1 MDNLNILLKYLVNS
15 DDVTRIAHAAGVE
28 EDVVEKTCVLVFD
41 TLIPTD
47 FTRQEGSHLEKK
59 DLNAITSNFN
69 KLLEGNSLK
78 KIISDVALDKAVE
91 QAKVAVVVKEILV
104 NIRGRLQYM
113 TAAKKKP
120 APAPKPEPVKEE
132 PKAEPVKEEPVRV
145 QTKVLEEAKEEVAE
159 IKRPVRRSKA
169 EESDD
174 VMEETW
180 EKPEEPVKI
189 KRPVRKPRR
198 FGREYESGHES
209 DGYESDGHESD
220 GHESSGYESDEEE
233 LSKGEKIALYVVGAL
248 LIAVII
254 VIVVILL
261 KIKG

>member
-91 QAKVAVVVKEILV
+91 QAKVALVIKELLV

-120 APAPKPEPVKEE
+120 VPAPKP
-132 PKAEPVKEEPVRV
+132 EPVKEEPVRV
-145 QTKVLEEAKEEVAE
+145 QTKVLEEVEEEVAE

-180 EKPEEPVKI
+180 EKPEEPAKI

-209 DGYESDGHESD
+209 DE
-220 GHESSGYESDEEE
+220 HESSGYESDEEE

-248 LIAVII
+248 LIAVIV

>member
-91 QAKVAVVVKEILV
+91 QAKVALVIKELLV

-120 APAPKPEPVKEE
+120 APAPT

-145 QTKVLEEAKEEVAE
+145 QTKALEEAKEEVAE
-159 IKRPVRRSKA
+159 IKRPVRRSEV
-169 EESDD
+169 EELEDTT
-174 VMEETW
+174 EETW

-189 KRPVRKPRR
+189 KRPVRNKPRR
-198 FGREYESGHES
+198 FEPKHESG
-209 DGYESDGHESD
+209 YESD

-248 LIAVII
+248 LIAVIV

>member
-15 DDVTRIAHAAGVE
+15 DDVTRIANAAGVE

-41 TLIPTD
+41 ALIPTD

-91 QAKVAVVVKEILV
+91 QAKVALVVKELLV

-132 PKAEPVKEEPVRV
+132 PVRV
-145 QTKVLEEAKEEVAE
+145 QAKVLEETKEEVAE
-159 IKRPVRRSKA
+159 IKRPVRRSEV
-169 EESDD
+169 EELEDTT
-174 VMEETW
+174 EETW

-198 FGREYESGHES
+198 FEPKHEF
-209 DGYESDGHESD
+209 GYESD
-220 GHESSGYESDEEE
+220 GHESSGYESDDEE

-248 LIAVII
+248 LIAVIV

>member
-15 DDVTRIAHAAGVE
+15 DDVTRIANAAGVE

-41 TLIPTD
+41 ALIPTD

-59 DLNAITSNFN
+59 ALNAITSNFN

-91 QAKVAVVVKEILV
+91 QAKVALVIKELLV

-120 APAPKPEPVKEE
+120 APAPK
-132 PKAEPVKEEPVRV
+132 AEPVKEEPVRV
-145 QTKVLEEAKEEVAE
+145 QTKALEETKEEVAE
-159 IKRPVRRSKA
+159 IKRPVRRSEA
-169 EESDD
+169 EELEDTT
-174 VMEETW
+174 EETW

-189 KRPVRKPRR
+189 KRPVRNKPRR
-198 FGREYESGHES
+198 FEPKHESG
-209 DGYESDGHESD
+209 YEFDGHA
-220 GHESSGYESDEEE
+220 SSGYESDEEE

>member
-15 DDVTRIAHAAGVE
+15 DDVTRIANAAGVE

-41 TLIPTD
+41 ALIPTD

-91 QAKVAVVVKEILV
+91 QAKVALVVKELLV

-132 PKAEPVKEEPVRV
+132 PVRV
-145 QTKVLEEAKEEVAE
+145 QAKVLEETKEEAAE
-159 IKRPVRRSKA
+159 IKRPVRRS
-169 EESDD
+169 ED
-174 VMEETW
+174 VE
-180 EKPEEPVKI
+180 V
-189 KRPVRKPRR
+189 KRPVRNKPRR
-198 FGREYESGHES
+198 VKNGLESGLES
-209 DGYESDGHESD
+209 NGLESEGSNL
-220 GHESSGYESDEEE
+220 GLESDEEE

>member
-15 DDVTRIAHAAGVE
+15 DDVTRIANAAGVE

-91 QAKVAVVVKEILV
+91 QAKVALVVKELLV

-132 PKAEPVKEEPVRV
+132 PVRV
-145 QTKVLEEAKEEVAE
+145 QAKVLEETKEEVAE
-159 IKRPVRRSKA
+159 IKRPVRN
-169 EESDD
+169 
-174 VMEETW
+174 
-180 EKPEEPVKI
+180 
-189 KRPVRKPRR
+189 KPRR
-198 FGREYESGHES
+198 FEPKHES
-209 DGYESDGHESD
+209 ERESD

-248 LIAVII
+248 LIAVIV

>member
-113 TAAKKKP
+113 TATKKKP
-120 APAPKPEPVKEE
+120 APAPKPEPVRE
-132 PKAEPVKEEPVRV
+132 EEPVRV
-145 QTKVLEEAKEEVAE
+145 QTKALEEGQEVAE
-159 IKRPVRRSKA
+159 IKRPVRRS
-169 EESDD
+169 ED
-174 VMEETW
+174 VEA
-180 EKPEEPVKI
+180 
-189 KRPVRKPRR
+189 KRPVRNKPRR
-198 FGREYESGHES
+198 VKNGLESGLES
-209 DGYESDGHESD
+209 NGL
-220 GHESSGYESDEEE
+220 ESDEEE

-248 LIAVII
+248 LIAVIV

>member
-15 DDVTRIAHAAGVE
+15 DDVTRIANAAGVE

-41 TLIPTD
+41 ALIPTD

-91 QAKVAVVVKEILV
+91 QAKVALVVKELLV

-132 PKAEPVKEEPVRV
+132 PVRV
-145 QTKVLEEAKEEVAE
+145 QAKVLEETKEEVAE
-159 IKRPVRRSKA
+159 IKRPVRRSEA
-169 EESDD
+169 EELEDTT
-174 VMEETW
+174 EETW

-198 FGREYESGHES
+198 FEPKHESG
-209 DGYESDGHESD
+209 YESD

>member
-15 DDVTRIAHAAGVE
+15 DDVTRIANAAGVE

-41 TLIPTD
+41 ALIPTD

-91 QAKVAVVVKEILV
+91 QAKVALVIKELLV

-120 APAPKPEPVKEE
+120 APAPK
-132 PKAEPVKEEPVRV
+132 AEPVKEEPVRV
-145 QTKVLEEAKEEVAE
+145 QTKALEETKEEVAE
-159 IKRPVRRSKA
+159 IKRPVRRSEA
-169 EESDD
+169 EELEDTT
-174 VMEETW
+174 EETW

-189 KRPVRKPRR
+189 KRPVRNKPRR
-198 FGREYESGHES
+198 FGPKHESGIES
-209 DGYESDGHESD
+209 GHESD

>member
-120 APAPKPEPVKEE
+120 APASKPEPVRE
-132 PKAEPVKEEPVRV
+132 EEPVRV
-145 QTKVLEEAKEEVAE
+145 QTKALEEEQEVAE
-159 IKRPVRRSKA
+159 IKRPVRRS
-169 EESDD
+169 ED
-174 VMEETW
+174 VE
-180 EKPEEPVKI
+180 V
-189 KRPVRKPRR
+189 KRPVRNKSRMVKN
-198 FGREYESGHES
+198 GLESNGLES
-209 DGYESDGHESD
+209 EF
-220 GHESSGYESDEEE
+220 ESDEEE

-248 LIAVII
+248 LIAVIV

>member
-120 APAPKPEPVKEE
+120 APAPKPEPVRE
-132 PKAEPVKEEPVRV
+132 EEPVRA
-145 QTKVLEEAKEEVAE
+145 QTKALEEEQEVAE
-159 IKRPVRRSKA
+159 IKRPVRRS
-169 EESDD
+169 ED
-174 VMEETW
+174 VE
-180 EKPEEPVKI
+180 V
-189 KRPVRKPRR
+189 KRPVRNKPRR
-198 FGREYESGHES
+198 VKNGLESVGS
-209 DGYESDGHESD
+209 NLGL
-220 GHESSGYESDEEE
+220 ESDEEE

-248 LIAVII
+248 LIAVIV

>member
-120 APAPKPEPVKEE
+120 APAPKPEPVRE
-132 PKAEPVKEEPVRV
+132 EEPVRV
-145 QTKVLEEAKEEVAE
+145 QTKALEEEQEVAE
-159 IKRPVRRSKA
+159 IKRPVRRS
-169 EESDD
+169 ED
-174 VMEETW
+174 VE
-180 EKPEEPVKI
+180 V
-189 KRPVRKPRR
+189 KRPVRNKSRMVKN
-198 FGREYESGHES
+198 GLESNGLES
-209 DGYESDGHESD
+209 EF
-220 GHESSGYESDEEE
+220 ESDEEE
-233 LSKGEKIALYVVGAL
+233 LSKGEKIALYVVGTL
-248 LIAVII
+248 LIAVIV

>member
-1 MDNLNILLKYLVNS
+1 MDNLNILLKYFVNS
-15 DDVTRIAHAAGVE
+15 DDVTRIANAAGVE

-41 TLIPTD
+41 NLIPTD

-69 KLLEGNSLK
+69 KLLEGNNLK

-91 QAKVAVVVKEILV
+91 QAKVAVVVKELLV

-120 APAPKPEPVKEE
+120 APAPKPEPVK
-132 PKAEPVKEEPVRV
+132 AEPIKEKEPVRV
-145 QTKVLEEAKEEVAE
+145 QTKVVEEEAEVLETKVAAETVSE
-159 IKRPVRRSKA
+159 IKRPVRKQPRRVEDGLESGL
-169 EESDD
+169 ESDD
-174 VMEETW
+174 
-180 EKPEEPVKI
+180 
-189 KRPVRKPRR
+189 
-198 FGREYESGHES
+198 
-209 DGYESDGHESD
+209 
-220 GHESSGYESDEEE
+220 EE

-248 LIAVII
+248 LVAVIV

-261 KIKG
+261 KIKA

>member
-120 APAPKPEPVKEE
+120 APAPKPEPVRE
-132 PKAEPVKEEPVRV
+132 EEPVRV
-145 QTKVLEEAKEEVAE
+145 QTKALEEEQEVAE
-159 IKRPVRRSKA
+159 IKRPVRRS
-169 EESDD
+169 ED
-174 VMEETW
+174 VET
-180 EKPEEPVKI
+180 
-189 KRPVRKPRR
+189 KRPVRNKPRR
-198 FGREYESGHES
+198 VKNGLESNGLESGLES
-209 DGYESDGHESD
+209 DD
-220 GHESSGYESDEEE
+220 EE

-248 LIAVII
+248 LIAVIV

>member
-120 APAPKPEPVKEE
+120 APAPKPEPVRE
-132 PKAEPVKEEPVRV
+132 EEPVRV
-145 QTKVLEEAKEEVAE
+145 QTKALEEEQEVAE
-159 IKRPVRRSKA
+159 IKRPVRRS
-169 EESDD
+169 ED
-174 VMEETW
+174 VE
-180 EKPEEPVKI
+180 V
-189 KRPVRKPRR
+189 KRPVRNKSRR
-198 FGREYESGHES
+198 VKNGLESNGLES
-209 DGYESDGHESD
+209 EF
-220 GHESSGYESDEEE
+220 ESDEEE

-248 LIAVII
+248 LIAVIV

>member
-15 DDVTRIAHAAGVE
+15 DDVTRIANAAGVE

-41 TLIPTD
+41 ALIPTD

-91 QAKVAVVVKEILV
+91 QAKVALVIKELLV

-120 APAPKPEPVKEE
+120 ASAPA
-132 PKAEPVKEEPVRV
+132 PKAEPVKEELVRV
-145 QTKVLEEAKEEVAE
+145 QTKALEETKEEVAE
-159 IKRPVRRSKA
+159 IKRPVRRSEV
-169 EESDD
+169 EELEDTT
-174 VMEETW
+174 EETW

-189 KRPVRKPRR
+189 KRPVRNKPRR
-198 FGREYESGHES
+198 FVSEHESGIES
-209 DGYESDGHESD
+209 DGYESDGH
-220 GHESSGYESDEEE
+220 ESDEEE

>member
-132 PKAEPVKEEPVRV
+132 PKAEPVRV
-145 QTKVLEEAKEEVAE
+145 QTRVLEEEQEVTE
-159 IKRPVRRSKA
+159 IKRPVRRSKV
-169 EESDD
+169 EESDET
-174 VMEETW
+174 MEETW
-180 EKPEEPVKI
+180 EKPEEPAKI
-189 KRPVRKPRR
+189 KRPVRNKLRR
-198 FGREYESGHES
+198 VKNGLESEF
-209 DGYESDGHESD
+209 
-220 GHESSGYESDEEE
+220 ESDEEE

-248 LIAVII
+248 LIAVIV

>member
-15 DDVTRIAHAAGVE
+15 DDVTRIANAAGVE

-47 FTRQEGSHLEKK
+47 FTRQDGSHLEKK

-91 QAKVAVVVKEILV
+91 QAKVALVVKELLV

-120 APAPKPEPVKEE
+120 APAPKSEPVKEE
-132 PKAEPVKEEPVRV
+132 LKAEPVRV
-145 QTKVLEEAKEEVAE
+145 QTRVLEEEQEVTE
-159 IKRPVRRSKA
+159 IKRPVRRS
-169 EESDD
+169 EDIE
-174 VMEETW
+174 V
-180 EKPEEPVKI
+180 
-189 KRPVRKPRR
+189 KRPVRNKPRR
-198 FGREYESGHES
+198 FESKHES
-209 DGYESDGHESD
+209 GHESD

-248 LIAVII
+248 LIAVIV

>member
-91 QAKVAVVVKEILV
+91 QAKVAVVIKEILV

-120 APAPKPEPVKEE
+120 TPAPKPEPVKEE
-132 PKAEPVKEEPVRV
+132 PVRV
-145 QTKVLEEAKEEVAE
+145 QAKVLEETKEEVAE
-159 IKRPVRRSKA
+159 IKRPVRRSEA
-169 EESDD
+169 EELEDTT
-174 VMEETW
+174 EETW
-180 EKPEEPVKI
+180 EKPEEPVRI
-189 KRPVRKPRR
+189 KRPVRNKPRR
-198 FGREYESGHES
+198 FESKHES
-209 DGYESDGHESD
+209 GHESD

-248 LIAVII
+248 LIAVIV

>member
-120 APAPKPEPVKEE
+120 APAPKPEPVRE
-132 PKAEPVKEEPVRV
+132 EEPVRA
-145 QTKVLEEAKEEVAE
+145 QTKALEEEQEVAE
-159 IKRPVRRSKA
+159 IKRPVRRS
-169 EESDD
+169 ED
-174 VMEETW
+174 VE
-180 EKPEEPVKI
+180 V
-189 KRPVRKPRR
+189 KRPVRNKSRMVKN
-198 FGREYESGHES
+198 GLESNGLESGL
-209 DGYESDGHESD
+209 
-220 GHESSGYESDEEE
+220 ESDEEE

-248 LIAVII
+248 LIAVIV

>member
-78 KIISDVALDKAVE
+78 RIISDVALDKAVE
-91 QAKVAVVVKEILV
+91 QAKVALVVKEILV

-120 APAPKPEPVKEE
+120 APAPKPEPVRE
-132 PKAEPVKEEPVRV
+132 EEPVRV
-145 QTKVLEEAKEEVAE
+145 QTKALEEEQEVAE
-159 IKRPVRRSKA
+159 IKRPVRRS
-169 EESDD
+169 ED
-174 VMEETW
+174 VE
-180 EKPEEPVKI
+180 V
-189 KRPVRKPRR
+189 KRPVRNKSRMVKN
-198 FGREYESGHES
+198 GLESNGLES
-209 DGYESDGHESD
+209 EF
-220 GHESSGYESDEEE
+220 ESDEEE

-248 LIAVII
+248 LIAVIV

>member
-47 FTRQEGSHLEKK
+47 FTRKEGSHLEKK

-91 QAKVAVVVKEILV
+91 QAKVALVIKELLV

-120 APAPKPEPVKEE
+120 ASAPAPK
-132 PKAEPVKEEPVRV
+132 AESVKEEPVRV
-145 QTKVLEEAKEEVAE
+145 QTKALEETKEEVAE
-159 IKRPVRRSKA
+159 IKRPVRRSEV
-169 EESDD
+169 EELEDTT
-174 VMEETW
+174 EETW

-189 KRPVRKPRR
+189 KRPVRNKPRR
-198 FGREYESGHES
+198 FEPEYESGHES
-209 DGYESDGHESD
+209 DGF
-220 GHESSGYESDEEE
+220 ESSGYESDEEE

>member
-113 TAAKKKP
+113 TATKKKP
-120 APAPKPEPVKEE
+120 APAPKPEPVRE
-132 PKAEPVKEEPVRV
+132 EEPVRV
-145 QTKVLEEAKEEVAE
+145 QTKALEEEQEVAE
-159 IKRPVRRSKA
+159 IKRPVRRS
-169 EESDD
+169 ED
-174 VMEETW
+174 VEA
-180 EKPEEPVKI
+180 
-189 KRPVRKPRR
+189 KRPVRNKPRR
-198 FGREYESGHES
+198 VKNGLESNGIES
-209 DGYESDGHESD
+209 NGL
-220 GHESSGYESDEEE
+220 ESDEEE

-248 LIAVII
+248 LIAVIV

>member
-120 APAPKPEPVKEE
+120 APAPKPEPVRE
-132 PKAEPVKEEPVRV
+132 EEPVRV
-145 QTKVLEEAKEEVAE
+145 QTKALEEEQEVAE
-159 IKRPVRRSKA
+159 IKRPVRRSKV
-169 EESDD
+169 EESDET
-174 VMEETW
+174 MEETW
-180 EKPEEPVKI
+180 EKPEEPAKI
-189 KRPVRKPRR
+189 KRPVRNKPRR
-198 FGREYESGHES
+198 VKNGLESEF
-209 DGYESDGHESD
+209 
-220 GHESSGYESDEEE
+220 ESDEEE

-248 LIAVII
+248 LIAVIV

>member
-15 DDVTRIAHAAGVE
+15 DDVTRIAHAAGV

-120 APAPKPEPVKEE
+120 APASKPEPVRE
-132 PKAEPVKEEPVRV
+132 EEPVRA
-145 QTKVLEEAKEEVAE
+145 QTKALEEEQEVAE
-159 IKRPVRRSKA
+159 IKRPVRRS
-169 EESDD
+169 ED
-174 VMEETW
+174 VEA
-180 EKPEEPVKI
+180 
-189 KRPVRKPRR
+189 KRPVRNKPRR
-198 FGREYESGHES
+198 VKNGLESGL
-209 DGYESDGHESD
+209 
-220 GHESSGYESDEEE
+220 ESDEEE

-248 LIAVII
+248 LIAVIV

>member
-15 DDVTRIAHAAGVE
+15 DDVTRIANAAGVE

-41 TLIPTD
+41 ALIPTD

-91 QAKVAVVVKEILV
+91 QAKVALVVKELLV

-132 PKAEPVKEEPVRV
+132 PVRV
-145 QTKVLEEAKEEVAE
+145 QAKVLEETKEEVAE
-159 IKRPVRRSKA
+159 IKRPVRRSEV
-169 EESDD
+169 EELEDTT
-174 VMEETW
+174 EETW

-189 KRPVRKPRR
+189 KRPVRNKPRR
-198 FGREYESGHES
+198 FEPEYESGHES
-209 DGYESDGHESD
+209 DGYESDR
-220 GHESSGYESDEEE
+220 HESSGYETDEEE

>member
-15 DDVTRIAHAAGVE
+15 DDVTKIAHAAGVE

-132 PKAEPVKEEPVRV
+132 PKAEPVRV
-145 QTKVLEEAKEEVAE
+145 QTRVLEEEQEVTE
-159 IKRPVRRSKA
+159 IKRPVRRSKV
-169 EESDD
+169 EESDET
-174 VMEETW
+174 MEETW
-180 EKPEEPVKI
+180 EKPEEPAKI
-189 KRPVRKPRR
+189 KRPVRNKPRR
-198 FGREYESGHES
+198 VKNGLESEF
-209 DGYESDGHESD
+209 
-220 GHESSGYESDEEE
+220 ESDEEE

-248 LIAVII
+248 LIAVIV

>member
-120 APAPKPEPVKEE
+120 APDPKPEPVRE
-132 PKAEPVKEEPVRV
+132 EEPVRV
-145 QTKVLEEAKEEVAE
+145 QTKALEEEQEVAE
-159 IKRPVRRSKA
+159 IKRPVRRS
-169 EESDD
+169 ED
-174 VMEETW
+174 VE
-180 EKPEEPVKI
+180 V
-189 KRPVRKPRR
+189 KRPVRNKSRMVKN
-198 FGREYESGHES
+198 GLESNGLESGL
-209 DGYESDGHESD
+209 
-220 GHESSGYESDEEE
+220 ESDEEE

-248 LIAVII
+248 LIAVIV

>member
-120 APAPKPEPVKEE
+120 APVPKPEPVRE
-132 PKAEPVKEEPVRV
+132 EEPVRV
-145 QTKVLEEAKEEVAE
+145 QTKALEEEQEVAE
-159 IKRPVRRSKA
+159 IKRPVRRS
-169 EESDD
+169 ED
-174 VMEETW
+174 VE
-180 EKPEEPVKI
+180 V
-189 KRPVRKPRR
+189 KRPVRNKPRR
-198 FGREYESGHES
+198 VKNGLESNGLES
-209 DGYESDGHESD
+209 EF
-220 GHESSGYESDEEE
+220 ESDEEE

-248 LIAVII
+248 LIAVIV

>member
-120 APAPKPEPVKEE
+120 APAPKLEPVRE
-132 PKAEPVKEEPVRV
+132 EEPVRV
-145 QTKVLEEAKEEVAE
+145 QTKALEEEQEVAE
-159 IKRPVRRSKA
+159 IKRPVRRS
-169 EESDD
+169 ED
-174 VMEETW
+174 VEA
-180 EKPEEPVKI
+180 
-189 KRPVRKPRR
+189 KRPVRNKSRMVKN
-198 FGREYESGHES
+198 GLESNGLES
-209 DGYESDGHESD
+209 EF
-220 GHESSGYESDEEE
+220 ESDEEE

-248 LIAVII
+248 LVAVIV

>member
-78 KIISDVALDKAVE
+78 RIISDVALDKAVE

-120 APAPKPEPVKEE
+120 APAPKPEPVRE
-132 PKAEPVKEEPVRV
+132 EEPVRV
-145 QTKVLEEAKEEVAE
+145 QTKALEEEQEVAE
-159 IKRPVRRSKA
+159 IKRPVRRS
-169 EESDD
+169 ED
-174 VMEETW
+174 VE
-180 EKPEEPVKI
+180 V
-189 KRPVRKPRR
+189 KRPVRNKSRMVKN
-198 FGREYESGHES
+198 GLESNGLES
-209 DGYESDGHESD
+209 EF
-220 GHESSGYESDEEE
+220 ESDEEE

-248 LIAVII
+248 LIAVIV

>member
-15 DDVTRIAHAAGVE
+15 DDVTRIANAAGVE

-41 TLIPTD
+41 ALIPTD

-91 QAKVAVVVKEILV
+91 QAKVALVVKELLV

-132 PKAEPVKEEPVRV
+132 PVRV
-145 QTKVLEEAKEEVAE
+145 QAKVLEETKEEVAE
-159 IKRPVRRSKA
+159 IKRPVRRSEA
-169 EESDD
+169 EELEDTT
-174 VMEETW
+174 EETW
-180 EKPEEPVKI
+180 EKPEEPVRI
-189 KRPVRKPRR
+189 KRPVRNKPRR
-198 FGREYESGHES
+198 FESKHESG
-209 DGYESDGHESD
+209 YETD

-248 LIAVII
+248 LIAVIV

>member
-120 APAPKPEPVKEE
+120 APAPKPEPVRE
-132 PKAEPVKEEPVRV
+132 EEPVRV
-145 QTKVLEEAKEEVAE
+145 QTKALEEEQEVAE
-159 IKRPVRRSKA
+159 IKRPVRRS
-169 EESDD
+169 ED
-174 VMEETW
+174 VE
-180 EKPEEPVKI
+180 V
-189 KRPVRKPRR
+189 KRPVRNKPRR
-198 FGREYESGHES
+198 VKNWLESGLES
-209 DGYESDGHESD
+209 GLESEGSNL
-220 GHESSGYESDEEE
+220 GLESDEEE

-248 LIAVII
+248 LIAVIV

>member
-15 DDVTRIAHAAGVE
+15 DDVTRIANAAGVE

-41 TLIPTD
+41 ALIPTD

-91 QAKVAVVVKEILV
+91 QAKVALVVKEILV

-120 APAPKPEPVKEE
+120 APAPKPEPVRE
-132 PKAEPVKEEPVRV
+132 EEPVRV
-145 QTKVLEEAKEEVAE
+145 QTKALEEEQEVAE
-159 IKRPVRRSKA
+159 IKRPVRRS
-169 EESDD
+169 ED
-174 VMEETW
+174 VE
-180 EKPEEPVKI
+180 V
-189 KRPVRKPRR
+189 KRPVRNKSRMVKN
-198 FGREYESGHES
+198 GLESNGFES
-209 DGYESDGHESD
+209 EF
-220 GHESSGYESDEEE
+220 ESDEEE

-248 LIAVII
+248 LIAVIV

>member
-15 DDVTRIAHAAGVE
+15 DDVTRIANAAGVE

-91 QAKVAVVVKEILV
+91 QAKVALVVKELLV

-120 APAPKPEPVKEE
+120 APAPK
-132 PKAEPVKEEPVRV
+132 AEPVKEEPVRV
-145 QTKVLEEAKEEVAE
+145 QAKVLEETKEEVAE
-159 IKRPVRRSKA
+159 IKRPVRRSEA
-169 EESDD
+169 EELEDTT
-174 VMEETW
+174 EETW

-198 FGREYESGHES
+198 FEPKHES
-209 DGYESDGHESD
+209 GYESDGHES
-220 GHESSGYESDEEE
+220 SRYESDEEE

>member
-132 PKAEPVKEEPVRV
+132 EPVRA
-145 QTKVLEEAKEEVAE
+145 QTKTLEEEQEVAE
-159 IKRPVRRSKA
+159 IKRPVRRS
-169 EESDD
+169 ED
-174 VMEETW
+174 VE
-180 EKPEEPVKI
+180 V
-189 KRPVRKPRR
+189 KRPVRNKPRR
-198 FGREYESGHES
+198 VKNGLESNGLESGL
-209 DGYESDGHESD
+209 
-220 GHESSGYESDEEE
+220 ESDEEE

-248 LIAVII
+248 LIAVIV

>member
-113 TAAKKKP
+113 TATKKKP
-120 APAPKPEPVKEE
+120 APAPKPEPVRE
-132 PKAEPVKEEPVRV
+132 EEPVRV
-145 QTKVLEEAKEEVAE
+145 QTKDLEEEQEVAE
-159 IKRPVRRSKA
+159 IKRPVRIS
-169 EESDD
+169 ED
-174 VMEETW
+174 VEA
-180 EKPEEPVKI
+180 
-189 KRPVRKPRR
+189 KRPVRNKSRR
-198 FGREYESGHES
+198 VKNGLESNGLES
-209 DGYESDGHESD
+209 EF
-220 GHESSGYESDEEE
+220 ESDEEE

-248 LIAVII
+248 LIAVIV